1 METIDYSDLD
11 DEAKEFF
18 ERLFR
23 EYYDKLFH
31 YVLKSLSYNNYMV
44 AEDIVQSIY
53 CEAMRKYKRL
63 KNHPNPVGWL
73 MKTGSYKIK
82 AWRRKG
88 STGEISLDASPMEA
102 GAIDFRL
109 SAAEIRV
116 AVQTVLNDE
125 EQELFERYYVE
136 GYSVRE
142 MAEREHMTEAAFKMR
157 IFRIRDR
164 VRKHLGS
171 SI

>member
-1 METIDYSDLD
+1 MSTIDYGDLD

-31 YVLKSLSYNNYMV
+31 YVLKCLSYKNYMV

-53 CEAMRKYKRL
+53 CEAMRKYKIVKL
-63 KNHPNPVGWL
+63 HPNPVGWL

-82 AWRRKG
+82 AWKRRG
-88 STGEISLDASPMEA
+88 STGEVSLDGLPVEA
-102 GAIDFRL
+102 GAVDFRL

-116 AVQTVLNDE
+116 AIQTVLNAE
-125 EQELFERYYVE
+125 EQELFERYYIE

-157 IFRIRDR
+157 MFRIRDR
-164 VRKHLGS
+164 VRKYLRS
-171 SI
+171 ST